1 MLQSLPLSQPRQTPV
16 GTERKHVIRSHKS
29 GTVVVIY
36 VVEVLYSPITGGLH
50 SVSGGAE
57 AFLPSIRGGEKEVM
71 ADVVS
76 QVEHKRIPSYLC
88 RAYDILQLPVTRER
102 LIKRVSGH

>member
-1 MLQSLPLSQPRQTPV
+1 MLQPLLVSQPRQTPV
-16 GTERKHVIRSHKS
+16 CTERKHVVWSHKS

-36 VVEVLYSPITGGLH
+36 VVEVLYPPITGGLH
-50 SVSGGAE
+50 SVSRGTE
-57 AFLPSIRGGEKEVM
+57 AFLPGIRGGEKKVM

-76 QVEHKRIPSYLC
+76 QVEHERIPRYLC
-88 RAYDILQLPVTRER
+88 RAYDVLQLAVTRER